1 LTPGESDDYG
11 RFSDLNF
18 GRVIALIMAL
28 LSLLAFVS
36 GAAWLQ
42 SVAFVV
48 FAVFCLQGLAVVH
61 WLHSVGKLPL
71 LVVIMTYVLMPFL
84 HVFLIMALAV
94 LGYMDAWFTFR
105 RRVAKQQ

>member
-1 LTPGESDDYG
+1 M
-11 RFSDLNF
+11 NF

-28 LSLLAFVS
+28 VSLLAFVS

-42 SVAFVV
+42 SVAFVI